1 MELRSVQ
8 NVNQIAIL
16 QTSETRLDME
26 ELRAQKS
33 GLFADVNGNLVQNE
47 RSASQTE
54 ESREN
59 NNDSRE
65 NNKVNDFTALEELLR
80 KELQELDSAR
90 NVALKFS
97 LDKETK
103 QLILSLID
111 AKSNEV
117 IRQIPSELAL
127 KIVKFFNSKLEAGQV
142 TDAKV

>member
-8 NVNQIAIL
+8 SANQIAIL
-16 QTSETRLDME
+16 QTSDIRLDLD

-33 GLFADVNGNLVQNE
+33 GLFADDNGNLIQNE
-47 RSASQTE
+47 SPSQQLE
-54 ESREN
+54 ENREKN
-59 NNDSRE
+59 EPRD
-65 NNKVNDFTALEELLR
+65 NKVNDFSALEETLR
-80 KELQELDSAR
+80 RELQELDSAR

-97 LDKETK
+97 LDKDTK

>member
-8 NVNQIAIL
+8 SANQIAIL
-16 QTSETRLDME
+16 QTSDIRLDLE

-33 GLFADVNGNLVQNE
+33 GLFADANGNLIQNE
-47 RSASQTE
+47 PSSQQLE
-54 ESREN
+54 EKSEKNETR
-59 NNDSRE
+59 D
-65 NNKVNDFTALEELLR
+65 NKVNDFSALEETLR
-80 KELQELDSAR
+80 RELQELDSAR

-97 LDKETK
+97 LDKDTK

>member
-8 NVNQIAIL
+8 SANQIAIL
-16 QTSETRLDME
+16 QTSDMRLDLE
-26 ELRAQKS
+26 ELRTQKS
-33 GLFADVNGNLVQNE
+33 GLFADDNGNLIQ
-47 RSASQTE
+47 
-54 ESREN
+54 
-59 NNDSRE
+59 NDSSSSQQLEENRE
-65 NNKVNDFTALEELLR
+65 KNETRDNKVNDFSALEETLR
-80 KELQELDSAR
+80 KELQELDSAK

-97 LDKETK
+97 LDKDTK

>member
-8 NVNQIAIL
+8 SANQIAIL
-16 QTSETRLDME
+16 QTSDIRLDLE

-33 GLFADVNGNLVQNE
+33 GLFADDNGNLIQNE
-47 RSASQTE
+47 SPSQQLE
-54 ESREN
+54 ESREKN
-59 NNDSRE
+59 EPRD
-65 NNKVNDFTALEELLR
+65 NKVNDFSALEETLR
-80 KELQELDSAR
+80 RELQELDSAR

-97 LDKETK
+97 LDKDTK

-127 KIVKFFNSKLEAGQV
+127 KIVKFFSSKLEAGQV